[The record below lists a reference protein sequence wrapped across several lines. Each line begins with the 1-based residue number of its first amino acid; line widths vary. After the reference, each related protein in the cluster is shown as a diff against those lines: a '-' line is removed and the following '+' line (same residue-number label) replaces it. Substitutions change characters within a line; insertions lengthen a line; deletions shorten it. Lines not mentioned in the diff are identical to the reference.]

1 MFFIPYEQWM
11 ESTRSRVYSRSDSLK
26 ALDKAI
32 HDAEEASEE
41 DDTVMRWFRDG
52 GPDSMPAAV
61 KSAVEIERAARGVA
75 VTEVRKAFTNWCNDQ
90 ARRGQDWRQSV
101 RNENKACEELARQIA
116 FWTRQYPNPDERVAL
131 NELVQQ
137 RNASIPLLFKDCVVV
152 VQSDLSTKYTDAK
165 VKENAAKIAYD
176 SWKLA
181 GAPRPG
187 IPHHHG
193 GGGGHEAAI
202 KAAISSHVDGMVRE
216 AFGTAAITWDHAEA
230 SVAAILEHAVAA
242 IKDELAMIL
251 PGAGLMVASAT
262 ATYTGIKMVM
272 QSIALD
278 ELVNLTQRLDEG
290 DSRAALRRVND
301 WQVRALAK
309 LTSKSIRAATN
320 IGVHIATLA
329 TLGVGLPVQLAT
341 SLATAVMALAELIAD
356 LGMQYKEK
364 RALTAYLN
372 AGTLGRDIFGQ
383 APLAAAYYLLNTPT
397 SHIALQLVRIGAPA
411 WQADVE
417 HLVKDGHLA
426 TTLSEA
432 QNLIQ
437 GARYRIIKKDGSRF
451 RERVSPSLITKIK
464 RKIKGAAA

>member
-1 MFFIPYEQWM
+1 MFFIPYEEWM
-11 ESTRSRVYSRSDSLK
+11 ELTRSRVYSRSDALK
-26 ALDKAI
+26 ALDKAL
-32 HDAEEASEE
+32 HDAEEACAE
-41 DDTVMRWFRDG
+41 DETVMRWFRDG

-61 KSAVEIERAARGVA
+61 KAAMDIEKAARGVA
-75 VTEVRKAFTNWCNDQ
+75 VAEVRKAFTAWCESQ
-90 ARRGQDWRQSV
+90 SRRGQDWRESV
-101 RNENKACEELARQIA
+101 RNERKACEKLAEQIA
-116 FWTRQYPNPDERVAL
+116 YWTRQFPNPSERVAL
-131 NELVQQ
+131 DELRKQ
-137 RNASIPLLFKDCVVV
+137 RNASIPLLFKDSMVVV
-152 VQSDLSTKYTDAK
+152 HTDLSTKYTDASA
-165 VKENAAKIAYD
+165 KEKAAKIAYD

-187 IPHHHG
+187 LPHHG
-193 GGGGHEAAI
+193 GGSGHEAAI
-202 KAAISSHVDGMVRE
+202 KSAISSHVDGMVRE
-216 AFGTAAITWDHAEA
+216 AFGTSVVTWDHAEA
-230 SVAAILEHAVAA
+230 SVAAVLEHAVAA
-242 IKDELAMIL
+242 IKDELAMII
-251 PGAGLMVASAT
+251 PGAGLAVAAAT
-262 ATYTGIKMVM
+262 GTYTGIKMVM

-301 WQVRALAK
+301 WQIRALAK

-320 IGVHIATLA
+320 VGVHIATLA
-329 TLGVGLPVQLAT
+329 LLGASLPAQLAT
-341 SLATAVMALAELIAD
+341 SLATAIMALAEVIGD

-397 SHIALQLVRIGAPA
+397 SHIALQLVDIGAPA

-417 HLVKDGHLA
+417 HLVKDGHLG

-451 RERVSPSLITKIK
+451 RERVSPSLITKLK
-464 RKIKGAAA
+464 RKVQGAAA